1 MSVMPLS
8 ALQLTGGKV
17 SPSVREKVPLQGGKC
32 QNVRGASS
40 LYQKRKEKENEKIE
54 FKDLPYGRQKRRI
67 LL

>member
-1 MSVMPLS
+1 
-8 ALQLTGGKV
+8 
-17 SPSVREKVPLQGGKC
+17 
-32 QNVRGASS
+32 VRGASS